1 MISKKPHIA
10 VQQEEVHWDSCKHT
24 AALCFSLVK
33 MRDLSLALGE
43 EACTA
48 AL

>member
-1 MISKKPHIA
+1 MSKKPHIA

-24 AALCFSLVK
+24 AVLCVK